1 MPGTRRSLIDAAR
14 GLTGSFSSRNN
25 DYRGAWLPGV
35 LLQRFL
41 DGSGAAVVVD
51 LVQHSDGDDHLTDTI
66 RATYGELLRSVLART
81 GLAEDVV
88 ATASITIDFRPRE
101 PNWTREDWLSPRAV
115 LDRPT
120 WWFEAIVRIEDDRG
134 HVHTAA
140 DRNWCWPETRRL
152 PIGQS
157 TSMPDGRLS
166 GGIATTLS
174 DAVHRRF
181 RQLAPRRLGR

>member
-14 GLTGSFSSRNN
+14 GLTGSFCSRNN

-41 DGSGAAVVVD
+41 DGSAAAVVVD
-51 LVQHSDGDDHLTDTI
+51 LVQHNNDDDHLTDAI
-66 RATYGELLRSVLART
+66 RATYGALLRSILTRA
-81 GLAEDVV
+81 GLPKDVV
-88 ATASITIDFRPRE
+88 AMASLTIDFRPRE
-101 PNWTREDWLSPRAV
+101 PNLTREDWRLPRAL

-120 WWFEAIVRIEDDRG
+120 WWFDVTVRIEDDRG

-140 DRNWCWPETRRL
+140 DRNWCWPEARRL

-157 TSMPDGRLS
+157 TYAPDGRLS
-166 GGIATTLS
+166 GGIATS
-174 DAVHRRF
+174 VPDAP
-181 RQLAPRRLGR
+181 QRRLHKS